1 MSRRWLVVLDDPRSE
16 FASPEELESYL
27 NNLILGD
34 LGACTI
40 ARVQRGGLLADKVMA
55 ELPPVRHKL
64 MGRAR
69 G

>member
-1 MSRRWLVVLDDPRSE
+1 VRRWLVVLEDPNSE
-16 FASPEELESYL
+16 FSLPEELESYL
-27 NNLILGD
+27 L
-34 LGACTI
+34 ACLNPRFDRLKI
-40 ARVQRGGLLADKVMA
+40 ARVQRGGLLADKVMG